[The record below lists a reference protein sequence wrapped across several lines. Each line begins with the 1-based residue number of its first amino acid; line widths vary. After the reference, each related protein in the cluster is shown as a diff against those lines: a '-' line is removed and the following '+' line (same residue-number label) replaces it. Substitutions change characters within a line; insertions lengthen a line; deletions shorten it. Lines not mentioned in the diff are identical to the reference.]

1 MAQHF
6 LLTVENLLVKT
17 AAPASTP
24 TQAIGIL
31 LMAHGSPDSLDE
43 MGPYLQLVRG
53 GRPTPPALV
62 DEIRQR
68 YRLIGGRSPLLELT
82 RAQARALEAR
92 LNAHG
97 ARFRVYIGMRHWHP
111 FIKETVQQ
119 IVADGLRRVI
129 AVSMAPQYSQLSV
142 GAYQRALEGAQ
153 VELGVDLDVT
163 AAQSWHDHPRL
174 LQAFAERVQEAL
186 AQLAKDARAQVRIVF
201 TAHSLPERIVA
212 QGDPYPGEVEQ
223 TAAGVAKLLGLTTW
237 DVAYQSQGAT
247 AEPWLG
253 PTLNDIFDRCAAQ
266 GQRQILLVPVGFVC
280 DHMEILYDIDILGQ
294 QIAREMGLSL
304 MRTASLNTSPTFIEA
319 LASVVEGH
327 LLGKQHRTEP

>member
-1 MAQHF
+1 
-6 LLTVENLLVKT
+6 VET
-17 AAPASTP
+17 DASAATP
-24 TQAIGIL
+24 TQVIGVL
-31 LMAHGSPDSLDE
+31 LMAHGSPDSLDD
-43 MGPYLQLVRG
+43 MAPYLQLVRG

-62 DEIRQR
+62 DEIREH

-92 LNAHG
+92 LNMYG
-97 ARFRVYIGMRHWHP
+97 RRFRVYVGMRHWHP
-111 FIKETVQQ
+111 FIKDTLKQMA
-119 IVADGLRRVI
+119 ADGLQRVI
-129 AVSMAPQYSQLSV
+129 AVSMAPQYSRLSV

-153 VELGVDLDVT
+153 AELSVYLEVT
-163 AAQSWHDHPRL
+163 TVQSWHDHPRL

-186 AQLAKDARAQVRIVF
+186 AGLAEEARARVRMVF
-201 TAHSLPERIVA
+201 TAHSLPERVLDE
-212 QGDPYPGEVEQ
+212 GDPYPGEVER
-223 TAAGVAKLLGLTTW
+223 TAAGVAKRLALTTW

-253 PTLNDIFDRCAAQ
+253 PTLNDIFARCAAQ

-294 QIAREMGLSL
+294 QIAQEMGLSL

-319 LASVVEGH
+319 LASVVESH
-327 LLGKQHRTEP
+327 LMSDQHRVGC